1 MAGGEVEL
9 VQNTHRGWAPKK
21 LKSRQYFESLATAK
35 AALTEFIAAAAL
47 ESSDQLICL
56 FFNSHIDPNLCIRHE
71 PDLNSSSLGRKMC
84 CS

>member
-47 ESSDQLICL
+47 ESSDQLCFLIL
-56 FFNSHIDPNLCIRHE
+56 TSTLIFVSDMNLI
-71 PDLNSSSLGRKMC
+71 
-84 CS
+84 